1 MSADITT
8 TAAAEGETAATEGAL
23 NVHAVESSPNVMMAG
38 TQTCARCAS
47 YVQELSIA
55 AERYE
60 ALTVAMKQQ
69 ENDTIVSNTL
79 AD

>member
-47 YVQELSIA
+47 
-55 AERYE
+55 
-60 ALTVAMKQQ
+60 
-69 ENDTIVSNTL
+69 N
-79 AD
+79 